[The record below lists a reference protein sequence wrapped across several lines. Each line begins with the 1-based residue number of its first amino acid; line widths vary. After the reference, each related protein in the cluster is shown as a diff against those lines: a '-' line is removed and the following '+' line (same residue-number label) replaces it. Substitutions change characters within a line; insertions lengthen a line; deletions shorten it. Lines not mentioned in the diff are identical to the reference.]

1 MTYTLI
7 IQHKS
12 REIVRKELTQ
22 EQIKKITGSVSTFGA
37 SWIIAAF
44 KKHFSLDLGEYRLDE
59 WSNIPGSTTIE
70 IREEDLVALRLKKIR
85 DLGI

>member
-12 REIVRKELTQ
+12 REIVRKELTE
-22 EQIKKITGSVSTFGA
+22 EQIKEVTGFGA

-44 KKHFSLDLGEYRLDE
+44 KWHFSLDVSEYRLDE

-70 IREEDLVALRLKKIR
+70 IREEDLVAWRLKKIG

>member
-12 REIVRKELTQ
+12 REIVRKELTE
-22 EQIKKITGSVSTFGA
+22 EQINKITGLGA

-44 KKHFSLDLGEYRLDE
+44 KEHFSLDVGKYRLEE

-70 IREEDLVALRLKKIR
+70 IREGDLVALRLKKLE